1 MNHSFDFASAFL
13 KHSNKYLSLQTN
25 SLDRKDQKVK
35 ICIQSKSEINPSFQK
50 YQIFEKYNDNT
61 LKS

>member
-1 MNHSFDFASAFL
+1 MNNSLDFASVFL

-35 ICIQSKSEINPSFQK
+35 ICIQSKCNINPSVF
-50 YQIFEKYNDNT
+50 I
-61 LKS
+61 